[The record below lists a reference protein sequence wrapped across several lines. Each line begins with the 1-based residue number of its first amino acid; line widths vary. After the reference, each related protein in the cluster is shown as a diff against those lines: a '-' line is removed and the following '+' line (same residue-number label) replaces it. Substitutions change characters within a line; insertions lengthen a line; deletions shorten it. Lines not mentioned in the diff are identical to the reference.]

1 MVGAPM
7 PEPESFSCSFPKD
20 LRAQIRKQNVSKH
33 NRCNRRMHE
42 RFLALRERRKPG
54 CVAATAVARE
64 LAGFVWAI
72 GSEAQALAAAQG
84 SPA

>member
-1 MVGAPM
+1 
-7 PEPESFSCSFPKD
+7 
-20 LRAQIRKQNVSKH
+20 
-33 NRCNRRMHE
+33 MHE